1 MNKYQKQALVDMGK
15 VAVAVLAGI
24 FIAGATIYAGM
35 NANDLIG
42 GLSVLAMCYCIYQLY
57 LIRVGQL
64 ESQDRLNDM
73 EKKYK

>member
-1 MNKYQKQALVDMGK
+1 MNKYQKQALVDLGK
-15 VAVAVLAGI
+15 VAVTVVAGI
-24 FIAGATIYAGM
+24 FVAGATIYAGM
-35 NANDLIG
+35 NASDLIG
-42 GLSVLAMCYCIYQLY
+42 GLAVVGMCYCIYQLY